1 MIIDAHAQFGPGLR
15 TDSPQ
20 QPAVKAF
27 TAAELVAVMDRTG
40 IDAAL
45 VSAPKWV
52 GGSAGHD
59 FVDPNYEQ
67 ANAAIAQGMKDYPKR
82 IIGLARV
89 NPKFGSRAVAELRKC
104 ITEYKFRGLYLNNE
118 SEGFVYGD
126 QKLVGPLLE
135 ACASAGVPVF
145 AYTWVTPSQ
154 PIQLLQLA
162 RAFPAVKI
170 VMLHSG
176 WRLNADASIAA
187 QEAPN
192 LYFDTSLAGPTIAR
206 GVTRRFGVERVVF
219 GSFMPWAMPDVE
231 LDRVRKWG
239 GLNSTQLDAVLG
251 GNAAR
256 LIGMAAPA

>member
-27 TAAELVAVMDRTG
+27 TAEELVAVMDSTG

-52 GGSAGHD
+52 GGSTGSD
-59 FVDPNYEQ
+59 FVDPNYES
-67 ANAAIAQGMKDYPKR
+67 ANAAIARGMSAFPKR
-82 IIGLARV
+82 IIGIARV
-89 NPKFGSRAVAELRKC
+89 NPKFGSRAVGEFRRCL
-104 ITEYKFRGLYLNNE
+104 TEYGFRGLYLNNE
-118 SEGFVYGD
+118 SEGFTYGD
-126 QKLVGPLLE
+126 LQLVRPLLDV
-135 ACASAGVPVF
+135 CASAGVPVF
-145 AYTWVTPSQ
+145 AYTWVSPSQ

-162 RAFPAVKI
+162 RAFPSVKI

-176 WRLNADASIAA
+176 WRLTADASLAA

-192 LYFDTSLAGPTIAR
+192 LYFDTSLAGPGVAR
-206 GVTRRFGVERVVF
+206 GVTRRFGLERIVF

-231 LDRVRKWG
+231 LDRVRRWS
-239 GLNSTQLDAVLG
+239 GLTGAPLDAVLG

-256 LIGMAAPA
+256 LIGLAA